1 MKRMNLSKWTIS
13 LLCVCFISLTSCD
26 KTDFD
31 AKERQ
36 EMKRKESEKKKQ
48 EEEKKKQEEEKKKKE
63 EEEKKKQEEEK
74 KKQEEEK
81 KKKEEKKKQEE
92 EKKRREEEERK
103 KTQLVLDPST
113 LTLSPIEAKNV
124 YIKNGTAPYE
134 VNALDK
140 KIALIT
146 LHNDR
151 NFFVVTGLNG
161 GETEIVVTDKNKKT
175 AKITVKVKGQK
186 LSALKFSKASV
197 GLSVGQMEKVNIQSG
212 AYPYKASAEDNNI
225 VKVDVSDA
233 TITIKALK
241 VGTTA
246 VNVSDRDGRKG
257 RISVTVTK

>member
-1 MKRMNLSKWTIS
+1 MNLSKWTIS

-74 KKQEEEK
+74 KKE
-81 KKKEEKKKQEE
+81 EE

-151 NFFVVTGLNG
+151 NFFVVTGG
-161 GETEIVVTDKNKKT
+161 YSGETEIVVTDKNKKT

-225 VKVDVSDA
+225 VKVDVSYS

-241 VGTTA
+241 VGTT
-246 VNVSDRDGRKG
+246 VINVSDRDGRKG

>member
-81 KKKEEKKKQEE
+81 K
-92 EKKRREEEERK
+92 RREEEERK

-151 NFFVVTGLNG
+151 NFFVVTGG
-161 GETEIVVTDKNKKT
+161 YSGETEIVVTDKNKKT

-257 RISVTVTK
+257 RISVTVIK

>member
-81 KKKEEKKKQEE
+81 K
-92 EKKRREEEERK
+92 RREEEERK

-140 KIALIT
+140 RIALIT

-151 NFFVVTGLNG
+151 NFFVVTGG
-161 GETEIVVTDKNKKT
+161 YSGETEIVVTDKNKKT

-197 GLSVGQMEKVNIQSG
+197 GLSVGKVEKVNIQSG

-246 VNVSDRDGRKG
+246 VNVSDRDGRNG

>member
-1 MKRMNLSKWTIS
+1 MNLSKWTIS

-81 KKKEEKKKQEE
+81 K
-92 EKKRREEEERK
+92 RREEEERK

-151 NFFVVTGLNG
+151 NFFVVTGG
-161 GETEIVVTDKNKKT
+161 YSGETEIVVTDKNKKT

-241 VGTTA
+241 VGPT
-246 VNVSDRDGRKG
+246 VINVSDRDGRMG
-257 RISVTVTK
+257 RISVTVTKQSI

>member
-1 MKRMNLSKWTIS
+1 MNLSKWTIS

-74 KKQEEEK
+74 KK
-81 KKKEEKKKQEE
+81 KEEE

-151 NFFVVTGLNG
+151 NFFVVTGG
-161 GETEIVVTDKNKKT
+161 YSGETEIVVTDKNKKT

-197 GLSVGQMEKVNIQSG
+197 GLSVGKMEKVNIQSG

>member
-48 EEEKKKQEEEKKKKE
+48 EEEKKKQEEDKKKKE

-81 KKKEEKKKQEE
+81 KKKEEE

-140 KIALIT
+140 KIA
-146 LHNDR
+146 R
-151 NFFVVTGLNG
+151 NFFVVTGG
-161 GETEIVVTDKNKKT
+161 YSGETEIVVTDKNKKT

-186 LSALKFSKASV
+186 LSVLKFSKASV
-197 GLSVGQMEKVNIQSG
+197 GLSVGKVEKVNIQSG
-212 AYPYKASAEDNNI
+212 AYPYKASAEDNSI

-241 VGTTA
+241 VGTT
-246 VNVSDRDGRKG
+246 VINVSDRDGRKG

>member
-1 MKRMNLSKWTIS
+1 M
-13 LLCVCFISLTSCD
+13 
-26 KTDFD
+26 
-31 AKERQ
+31 
-36 EMKRKESEKKKQ
+36 
-48 EEEKKKQEEEKKKKE
+48 
-63 EEEKKKQEEEK
+63 
-74 KKQEEEK
+74 
-81 KKKEEKKKQEE
+81 
-92 EKKRREEEERK
+92 
-103 KTQLVLDPST
+103 
-113 LTLSPIEAKNV
+113 
-124 YIKNGTAPYE
+124 
-134 VNALDK
+134 NALDK

-151 NFFVVTGLNG
+151 NFFVVTGG
-161 GETEIVVTDKNKKT
+161 YSGEREIVVTGKNKKT

-257 RISVTVTK
+257 RIFVTVTK

>member
-1 MKRMNLSKWTIS
+1 MNLSKWTIS

-81 KKKEEKKKQEE
+81 K
-92 EKKRREEEERK
+92 RREEEERK

-151 NFFVVTGLNG
+151 NFFVVTGG
-161 GETEIVVTDKNKKT
+161 YSGETEIVVTDKNKKT

-257 RISVTVTK
+257 RISVTVIK

>member
-1 MKRMNLSKWTIS
+1 MNLSKWTIS

-63 EEEKKKQEEEK
+63 EEEKKKQEEER
-74 KKQEEEK
+74 
-81 KKKEEKKKQEE
+81 KKQEE

-151 NFFVVTGLNG
+151 NFFVVTGVYS

-197 GLSVGQMEKVNIQSG
+197 SLSVGQMEKVNIQSG

-246 VNVSDRDGRKG
+246 VNVSDRDGRMG
-257 RISVTVTK
+257 RISVTVIK

>member
-81 KKKEEKKKQEE
+81 KKKEEED
-92 EKKRREEEERK
+92 KKRREEEERK

-151 NFFVVTGLNG
+151 NFFVVTGG
-161 GETEIVVTDKNKKT
+161 YSGETEIVVTDKNKKT

-197 GLSVGQMEKVNIQSG
+197 GLSVGKVEKVNIQSG

>member
-1 MKRMNLSKWTIS
+1 MNLSKWTIS

-63 EEEKKKQEEEK
+63 EEEKKKQEEER
-74 KKQEEEK
+74 KKQ
-81 KKKEEKKKQEE
+81 
-92 EKKRREEEERK
+92 EEEERK

-151 NFFVVTGLNG
+151 NFFVVTGVYS

-197 GLSVGQMEKVNIQSG
+197 GLSVGKMEKVNIQSG

-246 VNVSDRDGRKG
+246 VNVSDRDGRIG
-257 RISVTVTK
+257 RISVTVIK

>member
-1 MKRMNLSKWTIS
+1 MNLSKWTIS

-63 EEEKKKQEEEK
+63 EEEKKKQEEE
-74 KKQEEEK
+74 
-81 KKKEEKKKQEE
+81 E

-151 NFFVVTGLNG
+151 NFFVVTGG
-161 GETEIVVTDKNKKT
+161 YSGETEIVVTDKNKKT

-241 VGTTA
+241 IGTT
-246 VNVSDRDGRKG
+246 VINVSDRDGRKG

>member
-63 EEEKKKQEEEK
+63 DEEKKKQE
-74 KKQEEEK
+74 
-81 KKKEEKKKQEE
+81 EEKKKQEE

-151 NFFVVTGLNG
+151 NFFVVTGG
-161 GETEIVVTDKNKKT
+161 YSGETEIVVTDKNKKT
-175 AKITVKVKGQK
+175 AKLTVKVKGQK

-197 GLSVGQMEKVNIQSG
+197 GLSVGKMEKVNIQSG

>member
-1 MKRMNLSKWTIS
+1 MNLSKWTIS

-63 EEEKKKQEEEK
+63 EEEEEKKKQEEEK

-81 KKKEEKKKQEE
+81 KKKEEE

-124 YIKNGTAPYE
+124 YIKNGAAPYE
-134 VNALDK
+134 VNVLDK

-146 LHNDR
+146 LHNDK
-151 NFFVVTGLNG
+151 NFFVVTGG
-161 GETEIVVTDKNKKT
+161 YSGETEIVVTDKNKKT
-175 AKITVKVKGQK
+175 AKLTVKVKGQK

-197 GLSVGQMEKVNIQSG
+197 GLSVGKVEKVNIQSG

-246 VNVSDRDGRKG
+246 VNVSDRDGRNG

>member
-81 KKKEEKKKQEE
+81 KEEE

-140 KIALIT
+140 KIALIN

-151 NFFVVTGLNG
+151 NFFVVTGG
-161 GETEIVVTDKNKKT
+161 YSGETEIVVTDKNKKT

-246 VNVSDRDGRKG
+246 VNVSDRDGRNG

>member
-1 MKRMNLSKWTIS
+1 MNLSKWTIS

-81 KKKEEKKKQEE
+81 K
-92 EKKRREEEERK
+92 RREEEERK
-103 KTQLVLDPST
+103 KTQLILDPST

-151 NFFVVTGLNG
+151 NFFVVTGG
-161 GETEIVVTDKNKKT
+161 YSGETEIVVTDKNKKT

-246 VNVSDRDGRKG
+246 VNVSDKDGRIG
-257 RISVTVTK
+257 RISVTVTKQSI

>member
-1 MKRMNLSKWTIS
+1 MYKVNCVRLLYTIS
-13 LLCVCFISLTSCD
+13 CWAIS
-26 KTDFD
+26 
-31 AKERQ
+31 
-36 EMKRKESEKKKQ
+36 
-48 EEEKKKQEEEKKKKE
+48 
-63 EEEKKKQEEEK
+63 
-74 KKQEEEK
+74 
-81 KKKEEKKKQEE
+81 
-92 EKKRREEEERK
+92 
-103 KTQLVLDPST
+103 V
-113 LTLSPIEAKNV
+113 TLSCNMTE
-124 YIKNGTAPYE
+124 
-134 VNALDK
+134 
-140 KIALIT
+140 IALIT

-197 GLSVGQMEKVNIQSG
+197 GLSVGKMEKINIQSG

-225 VKVDVSDA
+225 VKVDVSYS

-257 RISVTVTK
+257 RISVTVTKQSI

>member
-81 KKKEEKKKQEE
+81 K
-92 EKKRREEEERK
+92 RREEEERK

-151 NFFVVTGLNG
+151 NFFVVTGG
-161 GETEIVVTDKNKKT
+161 YSGETEIVVTDKNKKT

>member
-1 MKRMNLSKWTIS
+1 MNLSKWTIS
-13 LLCVCFISLTSCD
+13 LLYVCFVSLTSCD

-48 EEEKKKQEEEKKKKE
+48 EEEKKKQEEEKKKRE
-63 EEEKKKQEEEK
+63 EEEKKKQEEERK
-74 KKQEEEK
+74 KKEEEEKRKKEEEEK
-81 KKKEEKKKQEE
+81 KKQ
-92 EKKRREEEERK
+92 
-103 KTQLVLDPST
+103 QLVLDPST

-151 NFFVVTGLNG
+151 NFFVVTGG
-161 GETEIVVTDKNKKT
+161 YSGETEIVVTDKNKKT

-197 GLSVGQMEKVNIQSG
+197 GLSVGLMEKVNIQSG

-241 VGTTA
+241 IGTT
-246 VNVSDRDGRKG
+246 VINVSDRDGRKG

>member
-1 MKRMNLSKWTIS
+1 MNLSKWTIS

-81 KKKEEKKKQEE
+81 K
-92 EKKRREEEERK
+92 KKRREEEERK

-197 GLSVGQMEKVNIQSG
+197 GLSVGLMEKVNIQSG

-246 VNVSDRDGRKG
+246 VNVSDKDGRIG
-257 RISVTVTK
+257 RISVTVTKQSI

>member
-1 MKRMNLSKWTIS
+1 MNLSKWTIS

-81 KKKEEKKKQEE
+81 K
-92 EKKRREEEERK
+92 RREEEERK

-134 VNALDK
+134 VNVLDK

-146 LHNDR
+146 LHNDK
-151 NFFVVTGLNG
+151 NFFVVTGG
-161 GETEIVVTDKNKKT
+161 YSGETEIVVTDKNKKT

-197 GLSVGQMEKVNIQSG
+197 GLSVGKVEKVNIQSG

-241 VGTTA
+241 VGTT
-246 VNVSDRDGRKG
+246 VINVSDRDGRKG
-257 RISVTVTK
+257 RISVTVIKQSI

>member
-81 KKKEEKKKQEE
+81 K
-92 EKKRREEEERK
+92 RREEEERK

-134 VNALDK
+134 VNALNK
-140 KIALIT
+140 KIALIK
-146 LHNDR
+146 LYNDR
-151 NFFVVTGLNG
+151 NFFVVTGVYS

-197 GLSVGQMEKVNIQSG
+197 GLSVGKMEKVNIQSG

-241 VGTTA
+241 VGTT
-246 VNVSDRDGRKG
+246 VINVSDRDGRKG

>member
-1 MKRMNLSKWTIS
+1 MNLSKWTIS

-81 KKKEEKKKQEE
+81 K
-92 EKKRREEEERK
+92 RREEEERK

-151 NFFVVTGLNG
+151 NFFVVTGG
-161 GETEIVVTDKNKKT
+161 YSGETEIVVTDKNKKT

>member
-1 MKRMNLSKWTIS
+1 MNLSKWTIS

-81 KKKEEKKKQEE
+81 K
-92 EKKRREEEERK
+92 RREEEERK

-151 NFFVVTGLNG
+151 NFFVVTGAYS

-257 RISVTVTK
+257 RISVTVIK

>member
-81 KKKEEKKKQEE
+81 K
-92 EKKRREEEERK
+92 RREEEERK

-151 NFFVVTGLNG
+151 NFFVVTGG
-161 GETEIVVTDKNKKT
+161 YSGETEIVVTDKNKKT

-241 VGTTA
+241 IGTT
-246 VNVSDRDGRKG
+246 VINVSDRDGRKG